1 MVAGFSSLRDFARE
15 ADSRP
20 PNLVLFPD
28 DTLLRA
34 AQDRSGEM
42 SAAERAKAL
51 AELAVRFFLR
61 PDPASPLRPALVSGL
76 GERTFRDF
84 RDWCERSLVR
94 KAGPDAPAVPE
105 FGSASGSNAGSL
117 RQAFQQ
123 ILCADGIVPV
133 FDRDGDAYLLPF
145 RFGAETPPGA
155 SPRALDAEDATIPV
169 WTDEFRHLPVRV
181 ERDVRVGIVV
191 PPDGPLELDGGSLL
205 LPVLAA
211 WWRLNGDLPKYDP
224 LRVLFTGS
232 FREGLLRCVETEAKR
247 KKVKKS
253 VRDGILVHPVP
264 GKEDLGG
271 DTILAGSGVNAILG
285 ALRGIVEKTVDF
297 DPDYALKRLAAFEP
311 DVRQTRTTDW
321 DGILLQL
328 ERLRAGL
335 DPDLDDK
342 EFLRAVLLTAAA
354 NCHAG
359 HTAVA
364 AEWNARAQSSAAGN
378 PEFAPLLLR
387 ARIEQLVIL
396 LDNEDFDGIF
406 GLVPDLEERIDAFAR
421 NAGEDERSAD
431 LRMRFHGS
439 MGQFRVYAHLAG
451 FRPDSNTPEAARIH
465 FEKAFGFAKELY
477 RGAASVDAKTLRSAD
492 AAQDANY
499 LLLWSAFFG
508 RSELDS
514 RRETALR
521 RAARSGA
528 SRAKN
533 ERFAYRNHALGL
545 YRAVLAGEA
554 PAMPDLVGYGPALE
568 RQWPEDWIA
577 GTTAKYLGAVAAAAG
592 NEKEASRL
600 FGIAT
605 AAIDP
610 DAKEIVGVIRM
621 TVHAE
626 AFRSLRHFSVFAARA
641 EECRRE
647 ALRFLR
653 SGDPAAETKSAWRDW
668 LDNPDAAPFP
678 GLSYWY

>member
-1 MVAGFSSLRDFARE
+1 MVSGFRSLRDFARE

-20 PNLVLFPD
+20 SNLVLFPD
-28 DTLLRA
+28 ETLLRA

-76 GERTFRDF
+76 GERTFRIF
-84 RDWCERSLVR
+84 LDWCERSLVR
-94 KAGPDAPAVPE
+94 KTGPEAPAAPE
-105 FGSASGSNAGSL
+105 FGPASGPRAGIL
-117 RQAFQQ
+117 RQAFQR
-123 ILCADGIVPV
+123 ILCADGVIPV
-133 FDRDGDAYLLPF
+133 FDHDGDAYLLPF
-145 RFGAETPPGA
+145 RFGAETPPDA
-155 SPRALDAEDATIPV
+155 SPRALDGEDAMVPV
-169 WTDEFRHLPVRV
+169 WTDELRHLPDHID
-181 ERDVRVGIVV
+181 RDIRVGIVL
-191 PPDGPLELDGGSLL
+191 PPDLPLELDGGSLL

-211 WWRLNGDLPKYDP
+211 WWRHNGDLPKYDP

-232 FREGLLRCVETEAKR
+232 FREGLLRCVETAEKR
-247 KKVKKS
+247 KKVKKT

-264 GKEDLGG
+264 GKEALES
-271 DTILAGSGVNAILG
+271 DTILAGSGKDAVLE
-285 ALRGIVEKTVDF
+285 ALREIVEKTVDF
-297 DPDYALKRLAAFEP
+297 DPNYAVNRLAAFEP

-321 DGILLQL
+321 DGVLRRL

-335 DPDLDDK
+335 NPDLDG
-342 EFLRAVLLTAAA
+342 EELLRAVLLTAAA

-359 HTAVA
+359 HTAAA
-364 AEWNARAQSSAAGN
+364 AEWNARAQSSAACN
-378 PEFAPLLLR
+378 PEFEPLLLR

-396 LDNEDFDGIF
+396 QDSEDFAGIF
-406 GLVPDLEERIDAFAR
+406 GLVPDLEKKIEAFAR
-421 NAGEDERSAD
+421 NAGEDERAAD
-431 LRMRFHGS
+431 LQMRFHGS
-439 MGQFRVYAHLAG
+439 MGQFRIYAHLAG
-451 FRPDSNTPEAARIH
+451 FRPDSNTPEAALLH
-465 FEKAFGFAKELY
+465 FEKAFDLARGLY
-477 RGAASVDAKTLRSAD
+477 RDGRNLLRAAD
-492 AAQDANY
+492 AAQDVNY

-508 RSELDS
+508 RPELDS
-514 RRETALR
+514 RLEAALR
-521 RAARSGA
+521 LAARSGA

-533 ERFAYRNHALGL
+533 ERFAFRNHALGL

-554 PAMPDLVGYGPALE
+554 SAMPALAGYGPALE

-592 NEKEASRL
+592 AEAEAARL

-610 DAKEIVGVIRM
+610 DAKEIIGVIRM

-626 AFRSLRHFSVFAARA
+626 AFRSLRRFPSCAARA
-641 EECRRE
+641 EEYRQE
-647 ALRFLR
+647 ALHFLR
-653 SGDPAAETKSAWRDW
+653 SGDPAAETKSAWRAW
-668 LDNPDAAPFP
+668 LEAPDAVPFP

>member
-1 MVAGFSSLRDFARE
+1 MVSGFSSLRDFARE

-20 PNLVLFPD
+20 SNLVLFPD
-28 DTLLRA
+28 ETLLHA
-34 AQDRSGEM
+34 ALDRSGEM

-76 GERTFRDF
+76 GEWPFRVF
-84 RDWCERSLVR
+84 LDWCERSLVR
-94 KAGPDAPAVPE
+94 KTGPEAPAAPA
-105 FGSASGSNAGSL
+105 FGPAFGPNAGIL

-123 ILCADGIVPV
+123 ILCADGIIPV
-133 FDRDGDAYLLPF
+133 FDHDGDAYLLPF
-145 RFGAETPPGA
+145 RFGRKTPPGA
-155 SPRALDAEDATIPV
+155 SLRALDAEDAAIPI
-169 WTDEFRHLPVRV
+169 WTDELRHLPDRV
-181 ERDVRVGIVV
+181 DCDVRVGIVV
-191 PPDGPLELDGGSLL
+191 PPDSPLELDGGSLL

-211 WWRLNGDLPKYDP
+211 WWRRNGDLPRYDP

-232 FREGLLRCVETEAKR
+232 FREGLLRGVETAAKR
-247 KKVKKS
+247 KKVKKT

-264 GKEDLGG
+264 GKEALES
-271 DTILAGSGVNAILG
+271 DTILAGSGADAVLE
-285 ALRGIVEKTVDF
+285 ALREIVEKTVDF
-297 DPDYALKRLAAFEP
+297 DPDYAVKRLAAFEP

-321 DGILLQL
+321 DGVLQRL

-335 DPDLDDK
+335 DPDLDG
-342 EFLRAVLLTAAA
+342 EELLRAVLLTAAA

-359 HTAVA
+359 HTAAA
-364 AEWNARAQSSAAGN
+364 AEWNSRAQSSAACN
-378 PEFAPLLLR
+378 PEFEPLLLR

-396 LDNEDFDGIF
+396 QDSEDFDGIF
-406 GLVPDLEERIDAFAR
+406 GLVPDLEKEIEAFAR
-421 NAGEDERSAD
+421 NAGEDGRSAD
-431 LRMRFHGS
+431 LQMRFHGS
-439 MGQFRVYAHLAG
+439 MGQFLVYAHLAG
-451 FRPDSNTPEAARIH
+451 FSPGSNTPEAARLH
-465 FEKAFGFAKELY
+465 FEKALGLADGLY
-477 RGAASVDAKTLRSAD
+477 RAGRDILRAAD

-514 RRETALR
+514 RLEAALR
-521 RAARSGA
+521 LAARSGA

-533 ERFAYRNHALGL
+533 ERFAFRNHALGL
-545 YRAVLAGEA
+545 YRAVLADEV
-554 PAMPDLVGYGPALE
+554 PSMPDLAGYGPALE

-592 NEKEASRL
+592 AEAEAARL

-621 TVHAE
+621 TVYAE
-626 AFRSLRHFSVFAARA
+626 AFRSLRHFPVFAARA

-668 LDNPDAAPFP
+668 LETPDAAPFP